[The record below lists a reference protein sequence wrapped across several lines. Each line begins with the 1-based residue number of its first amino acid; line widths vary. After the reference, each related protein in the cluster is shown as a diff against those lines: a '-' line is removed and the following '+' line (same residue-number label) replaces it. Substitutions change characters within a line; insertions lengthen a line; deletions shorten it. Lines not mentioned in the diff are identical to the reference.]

1 MDNVRAL
8 PEGTRLEEYRIE
20 GVLGAGGFGITYR
33 GMDANL
39 NKVLA
44 IKEYLP
50 TEFATRAQDSTVV
63 PNSSADAADYDWG
76 LQRFLDEARTLARF
90 DHPHLNK
97 VHRFFEANGTAY
109 LVLEYVEGRP
119 LSEVLRQRGTL
130 PAGEVERLLADVL
143 SGLADVHAAGYVHR
157 DIKPG
162 NLMLR
167 PDGSAVVLDF
177 GAARQAVGQRSKS
190 VTSILT
196 PGYAPIEQYDTK
208 AEDVGPW
215 SDIYALGMVA
225 YRCISGVAD
234 GELPDA
240 VTRARNQR
248 KGVGD
253 LAPAATVGKRK
264 YDAKLLAAIDR
275 AIEVHEEERPQS
287 VAAWQAQLP
296 GQGAAAVPPARREKT
311 TPAAKLEAARHRAG
325 WGTSVKVS
333 LAVAGL
339 AACAAV
345 AIWFFPRFAAP
356 PGPASGDPPRQTR
369 DAPVASPAPTDDRAR
384 TPADRALAEWE
395 EAKRTDTPAAY
406 RAFIARHPG
415 SPLIRLAEVKLAAT
429 EGAR

>member
-33 GMDANL
+33 ATDTNL
-39 NKVLA
+39 HKVVA
-44 IKEYLP
+44 IKEYMP
-50 TEFATRAQDSTVV
+50 TDFATRTQDSTVV
-63 PNSSADAADYDWG
+63 PHSSANAADYEWG
-76 LQRFLDEARTLARF
+76 LRRFLDEAKTLARF
-90 DHPHLNK
+90 DHTNINK
-97 VHRFFEANGTAY
+97 VHRVFEANGTAY
-109 LVLEYVEGRP
+109 LVLEYVEGRT
-119 LSEVLRQRGTL
+119 LSEVLRERGTL

-157 DIKPG
+157 DLKPG

-167 PDGSAVVLDF
+167 PDGSVVVLDF

-234 GELPDA
+234 GDLPDA
-240 VTRARNQR
+240 VTRARNQRKRARNQR

-253 LAPAATVGKRK
+253 LAPAATVGKRR

-275 AIEVHEEERPQS
+275 AIEVHEEDRPQS
-287 VAAWQAQLP
+287 VAAWEAELP
-296 GQGAAAVPPARREKT
+296 GQGPAAVPPARREKT
-311 TPAAKLEAARHRAG
+311 TPAAKLEAARQRAG
-325 WGTSVKVS
+325 WGTSAKVW

-339 AACAAV
+339 AACAAAV
-345 AIWFFPRFAAP
+345 IAFFPRFAAP
-356 PGPASGDPPRQTR
+356 P
-369 DAPVASPAPTDDRAR
+369 APTDSRAR
-384 TPADRALAEWE
+384 TPDDRALAEWE
-395 EAKRTDTPAAY
+395 EAKRIDTPAAY

-415 SPLIRLAEVKLAAT
+415 SPLISLAEAKLAT
-429 EGAR
+429 PEGAR